1 MKDYFINNRKKLTDK
16 MENGDAVFLFAGKAP
31 VKRGDENY
39 PFTPDRNFYY
49 LTGIDRENVI
59 FVMAKDVSGVSER
72 LYIEPDNGQMA
83 RWIGANM
90 TAEEAESA
98 SGISD
103 IKFIDSFKE
112 DILKFDIKRVW
123 IDFERKDLSKEHTEE
138 GLKEF
143 IKVPFCDIFPIISE
157 LRTIKEKWEIDRMRK
172 AIDITRLGIEEM
184 MKNSKAGMH
193 EYEIEAYY
201 DFVLKKNGVKDKAFQ
216 TIAAA
221 GHNGTILHYTQ
232 NNGVAEDNS
241 LILIDAGAQWEYYNG
256 DISRTFPVN
265 GKFTERQELV
275 YNIVLNG
282 QKLVIDN
289 IKPGVP
295 YLRLNEILKDYY
307 FDELKK
313 LGLVSSKE
321 EVFNYYF
328 HGVSHFIGAETHDV
342 GDRSQTLKAGMVI
355 SVEPGLYISEWDIGI
370 RIEDDALVTE
380 DGCEIL
386 TKGMIKTVEEIESF
400 MAGKK

>member
-59 FVMAKDVSGVSER
+59 FVMAKGVSGVSER

-265 GKFTERQELV
+265 GKFTERQKLV

-282 QKLVIDN
+282 QNLVIDN

-313 LGLVSSKE
+313 LSLVSSKE